1 MVFPLSAGAH
11 RFRVY
16 LSSVESTS
24 PEHPSPMPMR
34 SRQSGP
40 RTTPIMAKVVEP
52 GNGDPL
58 REEETEFRAYH
69 LDLVTLRLP

>member
-1 MVFPLSAGAH
+1 MVFPLSVGAQ
-11 RFRVY
+11 RLRVY

-24 PEHPSPMPMR
+24 PEHPSPMR

-40 RTTPIMAKVVEP
+40 RTTHIMEC

-58 REEETEFRAYH
+58 QEEEMEFRAYH